1 MLQMSIQM
9 KRTRIYS
16 PWLGNRN
23 VQGRQVRPCTA
34 KSDHNFFI
42 SVRFFDIDT
51 KFQFFCDIPVAS
63 SNLYTK
69 SSFCMKIMGDAIN
82 IRWLRNSLSAF
93 LHGNFVFVCP
103 GHLPLANWIVSSLR
117 SQSHKPL
124 FLTLPEQ
131 NICIP
136 ASAKIGNMVHAR
148 DSFAL
153 LEFEVIR
160 Y

>member
-1 MLQMSIQM
+1 MCKDDRSARAPRVGSQSQ
-9 KRTRIYS
+9 
-16 PWLGNRN
+16 
-23 VQGRQVRPCTA
+23 
-34 KSDHNFFI
+34 FFI

-63 SNLYTK
+63 RILYTK
-69 SSFCMKIMGDAIN
+69 SSFCTKRMGNARN
-82 IRWLRNSLSAF
+82 IRRLRNPLPAF
-93 LHGNFVFVCP
+93 LHVFVCP
-103 GHLPLANWIVSSLR
+103 GPSPLANRIISSLR

-131 NICIP
+131 NICIS